1 MWWGCAI
8 VSTAIGA
15 DRGNRVQYLARVLV
29 PSWEVG
35 VGKDQ
40 HGPVILGGVLAGVV
54 INIGEFCFNGWLMA
68 AEMEAAMKA
77 LGKPMDPA
85 APAGIG
91 YFVVSAFVLGILAVW
106 LYAAIRPRFG
116 PGPRTAFWA
125 GLAIW
130 TAAYLYVT
138 LGFMGMELFPT
149 NLLALGLLWGFFEV
163 PLATVAGAWLY
174 KE

>member
-1 MWWGCAI
+1 LGKINMG
-8 VSTAIGA
+8 
-15 DRGNRVQYLARVLV
+15 RVM
-29 PSWEVG
+29 
-35 VGKDQ
+35 
-40 HGPVILGGVLAGVV
+40 LGGLLAGLI
-54 INIGEFCFNGWLMA
+54 INVGEYCFNGWLMA

-77 LGKPMDPA
+77 LGKPMDPG

-116 PGPRTAFWA
+116 AGPKTAVCA

-130 TAAYLYVT
+130 AAAYLYVT

-149 NLLALGLLWGFFEV
+149 NLLAMGLVWGFFEV
-163 PLATVAGAWLY
+163 PIATVAGAWLY
-174 KE
+174 KEE